1 MSAGY
6 ASSFL
11 SLPRRRC
18 GHNAPMTAAAQVAPG
33 SANRR
38 RRLPQRFLPASA
50 VVRETPRYTKIV
62 GTIGP
67 ASENHLPELIDAG
80 LSVARLNFSHG
91 TADEHRRRMSK
102 IRAASAERMTP
113 VAVLADLPGP
123 KMRTGTFPDG
133 AIQLSVGQEVRMRP
147 GSHEAAPGE
156 VNINVDDLLEAVH
169 PGHRVL
175 LADGQVLLEA
185 TAVEDG
191 AIVGTVLRAG
201 PVGNRKGVH
210 LPDSDVHYE
219 LPTAEDRELIQLA
232 RELGVDMLGISFVGK
247 SSELEEI
254 RGLAPGLQL
263 VSKIERK
270 SALHNLDEIL
280 DATDG
285 VMVARGDLGV
295 ELDLEQLPLVQKE
308 ILQRSVRAGV
318 FTITATEMLE
328 SMIEAGRP
336 TRAEVTDVANAVL
349 DGTDAVM
356 LSAETAVGK
365 HPIGAVSTMAKVA
378 KAAESSEIYRR
389 RPRLAA
395 GAERGFFSRATAM
408 AAVHVA
414 NEVGV
419 DQIVCFSE
427 TGNTVR
433 LLSRFCP
440 SAEII
445 ALSPRPDTVRK
456 MSVLAHVRP
465 ILFRRE
471 ESLDAMIDT
480 AADLLQARGIVAA
493 GDRVVFVAG
502 VPVGFARSTNV
513 LKLHRIGEDARFA

>member
-1 MSAGY
+1 MSA
-6 ASSFL
+6 AATRDA
-11 SLPRRRC
+11 LPF
-18 GHNAPMTAAAQVAPG
+18 AP
-33 SANRR
+33 RR
-38 RRLPQRFLPASA
+38 RRLPARFLPTPA
-50 VVRETPRYTKIV
+50 VEREKPRYTKIV
-62 GTIGP
+62 ATIGP
-67 ASENHLPELIDAG
+67 ASEDHLGELIDAG

-91 TADEHRRRMSK
+91 SAEEHRRRMQK
-102 IRAASAERMTP
+102 IRAASTDRMTP

-123 KMRTGTFPDG
+123 KMRTGFFPEGSIDLKVG
-133 AIQLSVGQEVRMRP
+133 DQIRMKPGQE
-147 GSHEAAPGE
+147 EAAPGE
-156 VNINVDDLLEAVH
+156 VYIGVDDLLEAVK
-169 PGHRVL
+169 PGHRVS
-175 LADGQVLLEA
+175 LADGQVLVEA
-185 TAVEDG
+185 TEAHPDHILGV
-191 AIVGTVLRAG
+191 VLRGG

-210 LPDSDVHYE
+210 LPDSDVRYE
-219 LPTAEDRELIQLA
+219 LPTAEDRELIELA
-232 RELGVDMLGISFVGK
+232 KELGVDMLGISFVGK
-247 SSELEEI
+247 ASELEEI
-254 RGLAPGLQL
+254 RGLAPGIQL

-270 SALHNLDEIL
+270 SALLNIEQIL

-365 HPIGAVSTMAKVA
+365 HPIGAVATMARIAKV
-378 KAAESSEIYRR
+378 AESSEIYTE

-395 GAERGFFSRATAM
+395 GAERGFFSRATAL

-414 NEVGV
+414 NEIGV
-419 DQIVCFSE
+419 DRIVCFSE

-456 MSVLAHVRP
+456 MAVLAHVRP

-471 ESLDAMIDT
+471 DSLDAMIET
-480 AADLLQARGIVAA
+480 AADLLVARGIAAVGDQVA
-493 GDRVVFVAG
+493 FVAG

-513 LKLHRIGEDARFA
+513 LKLHRIGEDASFA